1 MRNENEESQWMPA
14 VGVNSMTYTRPFT
27 SEHYPL
33 FRRMKAAGMDFC
45 ELLVPEEGELDA
57 TDAGHAARQAG
68 LSLVFAARINPHR
81 NLASDDHTVR
91 RSGVEYLRR
100 CVDIAVAAGA
110 KIIGGPLYGSPLV
123 FAGRV
128 PEPIDESHRL
138 ARVQKVVA
146 GLKEAGDYAA
156 QHGVEFA
163 IEPLNRFETDFCNT
177 ARQAVELAI
186 QVGSPAVNV
195 MLDTFHMNME
205 EDDLGRAIRR
215 AAAYLVHFQAN
226 ENHRG
231 YLGTGHL
238 NWAEICH
245 VLAEID
251 YRGPITLEP
260 FRRTETMLSLPLAQ
274 WRSPSYDEDLDL
286 HHSGAFL
293 RAALHAA
300 RRIL

>member
-1 MRNENEESQWMPA
+1 MRNLKEDQWMPA
-14 VGVNSMTYTRPFT
+14 VGVNSMTYVRPFT

-33 FRRMKAAGMDFC
+33 FDRMKAAGMDFC
-45 ELLVPEEGELDA
+45 ELLVPEEGELNAD
-57 TDAGHAARQAG
+57 DVGHAARQAG
-68 LSLVFAARINPHR
+68 LSLVLAARINPQR
-81 NLASDDHTVR
+81 NLASDDALIHR
-91 RSGVEYLRR
+91 GGVAYLKR
-100 CVDIAVAAGA
+100 CVDIAVAVGA

-123 FAGRV
+123 FAGRP
-128 PEPIDESHRL
+128 PESIDEPHRL
-138 ARVQKVVA
+138 TRIQRVVV

-177 ARQAVELAI
+177 ARQAVELAT

-251 YRGPITLEP
+251 YGGPITLEP
-260 FRRTETMLSLPLAQ
+260 FRRTDTMLSLPLAQ
-274 WRSPSYDEDLDL
+274 WRAPSYDEDLDL
-286 HHSGAFL
+286 QQSGAFL

-300 RRIL
+300 RRIV